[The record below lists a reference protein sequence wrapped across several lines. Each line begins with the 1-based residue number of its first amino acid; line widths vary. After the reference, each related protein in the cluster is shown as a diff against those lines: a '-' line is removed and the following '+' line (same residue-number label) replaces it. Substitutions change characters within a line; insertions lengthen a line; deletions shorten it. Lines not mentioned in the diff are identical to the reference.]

1 MLKATAGPSRTE
13 YRGRRAAIA
22 AAGVATALLLAGCG
36 AGSSVGG
43 SGSAGAGSPS
53 ASAPSSSGPAV
64 SSARAPASSPAAQ
77 NPSASATVGALVP
90 GFPSTL
96 IPLMSGARVQSSS
109 LDKSKPLVTASL
121 VASTAAKS
129 EDIIAFYTKALQ
141 DQGFTALP
149 GDAVGSV
156 TSKDFT
162 RANGQETVNLAVVP
176 SGATATFTIG
186 ANVLPASLK

>member
-1 MLKATAGPSRTE
+1 MLKAPAGPNRRE

-22 AAGVATALLLAGCG
+22 AAGLATALLLTGCG
-36 AGSSVGG
+36 AGSSGGG
-43 SGSAGAGSPS
+43 SGSTGAGSPS
-53 ASAPSSSGPAV
+53 ASAPPSSGPA
-64 SSARAPASSPAAQ
+64 SAQAPATSQAAQ

-96 IPLMSGARVQSSS
+96 IPLMSGAAVQSSS

-121 VASTAAKS
+121 VASTAAKT
-129 EDIIAFYTKALQ
+129 EDILAFYTKSLQ

-156 TSKDFT
+156 ASKDFT

>member
-1 MLKATAGPSRTE
+1 MLKAPAGPSRTE
-13 YRGRRAAIA
+13 CRGRRAAIA
-22 AAGVATALLLAGCG
+22 AAVLASALLLAGCG
-36 AGSSVGG
+36 AGTSGGG
-43 SGSAGAGSPS
+43 SGTTGAGSPS
-53 ASAPSSSGPAV
+53 ASAPPSSGP
-64 SSARAPASSPAAQ
+64 SASPAQAGQ
-77 NPSASATVGALVP
+77 HPSASATVGALVP

-96 IPLMSGARVQSSS
+96 VPLMSGATVQSSS

-129 EDIIAFYTKALQ
+129 EDILAFYTKALQ

-156 TSKDFT
+156 ASKDFT